1 MSTMERNSRTRRA
14 PGAGAAHR
22 TTAGVGLALGALL
35 LVGSAPGEAQERDFE
50 WSGALDAGRTL
61 EVKGVNGDVRA
72 LPARD
77 GEARVRA
84 VKRWDDSDPDA
95 VRIEVV
101 EHDDGVTI
109 CAVYPHRRTENRC
122 EPGDAGGMS
131 VEDNDVR
138 VDFTVEVPA
147 SARFRGRTVNGEV
160 EVDDVE
166 ADVDV
171 GTVNGNVEI
180 TTAGV
185 ARARTV
191 NGSIDARMGRFDA
204 QEGLSFETVNGSIE
218 LDLPDDVDAE
228 LDATWVN
235 GGLESELPLSLQG
248 RIGRRSAR
256 GLLGEG
262 GPPLRLSTVNGS
274 IRLR

>member
-191 NGSIDARMGRFDA
+191 NGSIDARMGRSPTGPLAF
-204 QEGLSFETVNGSIE
+204 STVNGSID
-218 LDLPDDVDAE
+218 LDVPDGLGAE
-228 LDATWVN
+228 LDARWVN
-235 GGLESELPLSLQG
+235 GGLESELPVSLVGRLS
-248 RIGRRSAR
+248 RHRAR
-256 GLLGEG
+256 GRLGDG
-262 GPPLRLSTVNGS
+262 GPLLEMKTVNGS
-274 IRLR
+274 IRIR